1 MNAEVRDRKT
11 SSGQYTS
18 STLVTVVLTCATA
31 ACLLVYSW
39 YAAGPPSDLLAL
51 AVLLALGI
59 ASWMLRETDVGGRV
73 QLSLISIVM
82 LAAAVLVGPFG
93 AGIVGAVSPLVHLGN
108 VKFTVRAFNV
118 GMFSCVATV
127 GALVYVWTG
136 GVAHAA
142 GVTGASGLLLHVGVP
157 LIFADLAQC
166 LTNAVALA
174 LILHVASGVPMRMQI
189 WKLLSTTGA
198 AYVGY
203 SVIGFLFV
211 VLWIPGRVGWFSAV
225 LVLAPLF
232 VAQWAFVQYGEEFR
246 AHERTLRALVTAV
259 ETKEPDNVGH
269 SERVGRLSE
278 WLAEAIGLGHKE
290 IQEIR
295 MAGMLHDVG
304 KVGVPIR
311 LLHPRRELTD
321 AELVL
326 MADHAV
332 GGVDLVQGID
342 FLGASVDG
350 VAHHHERYDGLGY
363 PSGLAGSAIPLVAR
377 IVAVADVFDGL
388 TTQRAYRPA
397 YAADQAFELVRE
409 RAGTQFDPE
418 VVEALARVLARHEW
432 VPTEHTSEA
441 LSFAG
446 VALDHDEP
454 EMSDFFAD
462 RPDLRGRLRG
472 APPLLVHAVRSGA

>member
-1 MNAEVRDRKT
+1 MNAEAQHREA
-11 SSGQYTS
+11 SSVHYTS
-18 STLVTVVLTCATA
+18 STVITVSLVCATA

-39 YAAGPPSDLLAL
+39 HAAGPPPDH
-51 AVLLALGI
+51 LALGVLCVVGI
-59 ASWMLRETDVGGRV
+59 GSWMLRKAEVGSRV
-73 QLSLISIVM
+73 FLSLTCIVL
-82 LAAAVLVGPFG
+82 LAAGVLVGPFG
-93 AGIVGAVSPLVHLGN
+93 AGVVGAVSTLVHFGDEKL
-108 VKFTVRAFNV
+108 TVRAFNV

-127 GALVYVWTG
+127 GALVYLWTG
-136 GVAHAA
+136 GVAHAD
-142 GVTGASGLLLHVGVP
+142 GVTGAGALLLQVGVP
-157 LIFADLAQC
+157 LLFADLAQC
-166 LTNAVALA
+166 LTNAVALS
-174 LILHVASGVPMRMQI
+174 LILHVAGGVPMRMQI

-203 SVIGFLFV
+203 SIIGFLFV
-211 VLWIPGRVGWFSAV
+211 VLWVPGEVGWFSAV

-232 VAQWAFVQYGEEFR
+232 VARWAFVQYGEEFT

-259 ETKEPDNVGH
+259 ETKEPHNVGH
-269 SERVGRLSE
+269 SERVGQLSE
-278 WLAEAIGLGHKE
+278 WLAEAIGLGHRE

-304 KVGVPIR
+304 KVGVPTR

-326 MADHAV
+326 IADHAI

-363 PSGLAGSAIPLVAR
+363 PAGLAGTAIPLVAR
-377 IVAVADVFDGL
+377 IVAVADVFVGL

-397 YAADQAFELVRE
+397 YSVDAALELVRE
-409 RAGTQFDPE
+409 RSGTQFDPQ
-418 VVEALARVLARHEW
+418 VVEALGRVLARHEW
-432 VPTEHTSEA
+432 APTEHTSDA
-441 LSFAG
+441 LAFAG

-454 EMSDFFAD
+454 EMSDFFAN
-462 RPDLRGRLRG
+462 RPDLRGRVRG
-472 APPLLVHAVRSGA
+472 APPLLVHTVRSGA

>member
-1 MNAEVRDRKT
+1 VNAEAQHREA
-11 SSGQYTS
+11 SSVHYTS
-18 STLVTVVLTCATA
+18 STVVTVSFVCATA

-39 YAAGPPSDLLAL
+39 HAAGPPTDWLPLV
-51 AVLLALGI
+51 VLSALGI
-59 ASWMLRETDVGGRV
+59 PSWVLRDTDVGGRV
-73 QLSLISIVM
+73 QLSLVSVIL
-82 LAAAVLVGPFG
+82 LAAAVLVGPCG
-93 AGIVGAVSPLVHLGN
+93 AGIVGAVSTLVHPGRERLI
-108 VKFTVRAFNV
+108 VRAFNV

-127 GALVYVWTG
+127 GALVYIWTG
-136 GVAHAA
+136 GVAHAD
-142 GVTGASGLLLHVGVP
+142 GVTGAAGLLLQVGVP
-157 LIFADLAQC
+157 LLFADLAQC
-166 LTNAVALA
+166 LTNALA
-174 LILHVASGVPMRMQI
+174 LSLILRVAGGVPMRMQL

-211 VLWIPGRVGWFSAV
+211 VLWVPGKVGWFSAV
-225 LVLAPLF
+225 LVLVPLF
-232 VAQWAFVQYGEEFR
+232 VARWAFVQYGEEFR

-259 ETKEPDNVGH
+259 ETKEPHNVGH
-269 SERVGRLSE
+269 SERVGQLSE

-304 KVGVPIR
+304 KVGVPTR

-326 MADHAV
+326 IADHAI
-332 GGVDLVQGID
+332 GGVELVQGID
-342 FLGASVDG
+342 FVGASVDG

-363 PSGLAGSAIPLVAR
+363 PAGLAGAAIPLVAR

-388 TTQRAYRPA
+388 TTQRVYRPA
-397 YAADQAFELVRE
+397 HSVDAALELVRE
-409 RAGTQFDPE
+409 RSGTQFDPQ
-418 VVEALARVLARHEW
+418 VVETLGRVLARHEW
-432 VPTEHTSEA
+432 VPTEHTSDA

-454 EMSDFFAD
+454 EMSDFFAN
-462 RPDLRGRLRG
+462 RPDLRGLLRG
-472 APPLLVHAVRSGA
+472 APPLLVHTVRSGA